1 MVQASSNTRHMSNFK
16 DLVVWQKAHKLAI
29 GSIRIATR
37 IRQSHLVSLKGQLVR
52 AAISVPT
59 NIVEGSG
66 QESDKDFCRFLRYS
80 VNSANELE
88 YHLIL
93 SRDIGLITTRDFD
106 DINPRVEE
114 VQKMLRGLI
123 RSLRKQSP
131 HKHPDLRGNPPDP

>member
-1 MVQASSNTRHMSNFK
+1 MSNFK
-16 DLVVWQKAHKLAI
+16 DLIVWQKSHTTAVDCV
-29 GSIRIATR
+29 RIATK
-37 IRQSHLVSLKGQLVR
+37 IRQAHFAAIKSQLIR

-93 SRDIGLITTRDFD
+93 SNDLDLLTDADFK
-106 DINPRVEE
+106 RLSEKVEE
-114 VQKMLRGLI
+114 VQRMLHGLI
-123 RSLRKQSP
+123 RSLRKQKP
-131 HKHPDLRGNPPDP
+131 AKHPDLV